1 MCGWVKL
8 SRDIV
13 DTELWREV
21 VPFRLF
27 VFLLI
32 KASREERV
40 VNGFMLKRGQY
51 IRAYSKLA
59 EDLGY
64 REGRGEKLYSKSTIK
79 RASDKLV
86 KKGLVAVEET
96 AVGTLFT
103 VLAYDDIQDSGFVEF
118 FYPSFRGT
126 EKEPSSNQNG
136 QKSKPYQEEE
146 KKVEKVKKKNDD
158 GPREPQ
164 HGGQAGDARVA
175 ALTEKFLSLRGRGTT
190 LSPSDMNAIER
201 VAALQVPLEQ
211 LLLWMDEIHAAYASQ
226 SPGES
231 ISSMKY
237 YEAAI
242 STKSRKS
249 RMKSQPDSQSLKERI
264 LLLERQ
270 GKIEPGEGD
279 GHGQR

>member
-32 KASREERV
+32 KASREERM

-103 VLAYDDIQDSGFVEF
+103 VLAYDDIQDSGFVDF

-136 QKSKPYQEEE
+136 QKSEPYQEEE
-146 KKVEKVKKKNDD
+146 KKVEKAKKKKDD
-158 GPREPQ
+158 DSREPEQ
-164 HGGQAGDARVA
+164 HGGQAGDVRMA

-190 LSPSDMNAIER
+190 LSPSDMNSIE
-201 VAALQVPLEQ
+201 
-211 LLLWMDEIHAAYASQ
+211 
-226 SPGES
+226 
-231 ISSMKY
+231 
-237 YEAAI
+237 
-242 STKSRKS
+242 
-249 RMKSQPDSQSLKERI
+249 
-264 LLLERQ
+264 
-270 GKIEPGEGD
+270 
-279 GHGQR
+279 

>member
-64 REGRGEKLYSKSTIK
+64 REGRGEKQYSKSTIK
-79 RASDKLV
+79 RACDKLV

-96 AVGTLFT
+96 AIGTLFT
-103 VLAYDDIQDSGFVEF
+103 VLAYDDIQDSGFVDF

-126 EKEPSSNQNG
+126 EIEPSSNQNG
-136 QKSKPYQEEE
+136 QKAEPYQEKEE
-146 KKVEKVKKKNDD
+146 KEEKAKKKDAD
-158 GPREPQ
+158 SRAGEQ
-164 HGGQAGDARVA
+164 HGSQTGDAKLS
-175 ALTEKFLSLRGRGTT
+175 ALTEKFLSLRSRGTT
-190 LSPSDMNAIER
+190 LSPSDMNAMER
-201 VAALQVPLEQ
+201 VTALNIPLDQ
-211 LLLWMDEIHAAYASQ
+211 LLLWMDEIHATYSSQ
-226 SPGES
+226 SQGET

-242 STKSRKS
+242 STKWRKS
-249 RMKSQPDSQSLKERI
+249 TKKSQSPSQSLKERI

-279 GHGQR
+279 GDGQR